1 MLNSAWDKLH
11 KRYKNEDWINKPNK
25 FAEEIVNYLKNDS
38 KILELGA
45 GQGQDSRY
53 FAEKGFDVI
62 SSDISKEALKINIEK
77 VSAKFKDRI
86 KVIELDM
93 TKRLPFFDNK
103 FDVVYAHLSF
113 HYFDSNKTKQILNEI
128 YRVLKD
134 DGLLI
139 MLNNST
145 TDAEFGIG
153 EKIEKDYFLV
163 KDKNKRFFSV
173 NTLRDLIKYQFN
185 TILLDDLGETYK
197 DSAKGVHN
205 LIRFVGSKISRN
217 DLFQTALP
225 FTGGIIERT
234 LSNGEVEL
242 LLQTR
247 WKPEKDPIYS
257 GTFEFPAG
265 VLDKGYENIYDS
277 LKREIFEETG
287 LRLKSVKNDSQTKK
301 FSTKAGDSSFGF
313 KPFCQV
319 QQLKNGKPWI
329 GSIFIC
335 EVEDGVP
342 TSQKS
347 EAKDVKWMN
356 RGDVRKMFEKNPEKF
371 FTLELPAW
379 EYYFNRNS
387 SLD

>member
-1 MLNSAWDKLH
+1 MINAWDKLH
-11 KRYKNEDWINKPNK
+11 NRYKGEDWIDKPNI
-25 FAEEIVNYLKNDS
+25 FAEEVIKYLKKDS
-38 KILELGA
+38 NILELGA
-45 GQGQDSRY
+45 GQGQDSRC
-53 FAEKGFDVI
+53 FAENGFNVI
-62 SSDISKEALKINIEK
+62 SSDISKEALKINKEK
-77 VSAKFKDRI
+77 VSVKLKDKV

-93 TKRLPFFDNK
+93 TEQLPFNDNQ

-113 HYFDSNKTKQILNEI
+113 HYFDSKKTKQILNEI

-134 DGLLI
+134 GGLLI

-145 TDAEFGIG
+145 ADPEYGIG
-153 EKIEKDYFLV
+153 EKIEKDYFLI

-173 NTLRDLIKYQFN
+173 NTLRDVVKYQFN

-197 DSAKGVHN
+197 DSVKGVHN
-205 LIRFVGSKISRN
+205 LIRFVGSKIPRN

-234 LSNGEVEL
+234 LGNGDVEL

-247 WKPEKDPIYS
+247 WKPEKDPVYS

-265 VLDKGYENIYDS
+265 VLDKGYENIYDT

-287 LRLKSVKNDSQTKK
+287 LRLKCIKNDSQTKK
-301 FSTKAGDSSFGF
+301 FSPKGDDSSFGF

-335 EVEDGVP
+335 EVEGGVP

-347 EAKDVKWMN
+347 EAKDVKWMK
-356 RGDVRKMFEKNPEKF
+356 REVVRKMFEENPEKL

-379 EYYFNRNS
+379 DYYFNMNS

>member
-1 MLNSAWDKLH
+1 MLNAWDKLH
-11 KRYKNEDWINKPNK
+11 NRYKDEDWIDKPNI
-25 FAEEIVNYLKNDS
+25 FAEEIIKYLKKDS
-38 KILELGA
+38 KILDIGA

-53 FAEKGFDVI
+53 FAENGFDVI
-62 SSDISKEALKINIEK
+62 SSDISKEALKINNEK
-77 VSAKFKDRI
+77 VTDKLKDRI
-86 KVIELDM
+86 KVTELDM
-93 TKRLPFFDNK
+93 TENLPFNDNQFDA
-103 FDVVYAHLSF
+103 VYAHLSF
-113 HYFDSNKTKQILNEI
+113 HYFDSKKTKQILNEI
-128 YRVLKD
+128 YRVLSD
-134 DGLLI
+134 GGLLI

-145 TDAEFGIG
+145 TDPEYGIG
-153 EKIEKDYFLV
+153 EKIENDYFLI

-173 NTLRDLIKYQFN
+173 STLRDLVKYQFN

-205 LIRFVGSKISRN
+205 LIRFVGSKIAKN

-234 LSNGEVEL
+234 LNNGDVEL

-247 WKPEKDPIYS
+247 WKPEKDPVYS

-287 LRLKSVKNDSQTKK
+287 LKLKRVKNDSQTKK
-301 FSTKAGDSSFGF
+301 FSPKGDDSSFGY

-335 EVEDGVP
+335 EVEEGVP

-347 EAKDVKWMN
+347 EAKDVRWMN
-356 RGDVRKMFEKNPEKF
+356 KEEVRKMFEKNPEKF

-379 EYYFNRNS
+379 EYYFNMNS
-387 SLD
+387 SSD